1 MLIPSSS
8 FDGILVSYFKYFK
21 GGPSL
26 DISVSRVFNGIR
38 SDVFKD
44 TVLNVRKYK
53 EEDIEQSKRY
63 KSSLPAVTFC
73 GTFRKKRNLD
83 SCVRYNPL
91 MVVDIDHVEDAMM
104 EVYAKNLEE
113 DPYVAA
119 FWKSPSGSGYKGLV
133 HLNYDEST
141 DTLDKKDKHKLA
153 FRKLLTYLLANYG
166 IALDES
172 GSDIPRL
179 CYMSWDPLL
188 KVKPEAKAFDVKF
201 DDDEVG
207 LFAVGSK
214 SHDYHEKRERKVV
227 QLNWNQIIGNAD
239 YPLSNHYRYLLGN
252 IYKKLIKKNLSIT
265 NGYANWVKVAFAI
278 ASNIHPVKGKE
289 LFLKLC
295 KLDGINH
302 DEQKSERLIFEAY
315 AKTTRRVGFG
325 TIIYLARE
333 RGLNINTK
341 GCLSKRG

>member
-1 MLIPSSS
+1 MLVPSSF
-8 FDGILVSYFKYFK
+8 FDDIQVSYFKYFK
-21 GGPSL
+21 DGPSL

-38 SDVFKD
+38 SDVFKE
-44 TVLNVRKYK
+44 TVQNVRKYK
-53 EEDIEQSKRY
+53 EGNIELSKQY
-63 KSSLPAVTFC
+63 KSTLPAVTFC
-73 GTFRKKRNLD
+73 GTFREKRNLD
-83 SCVRYNPL
+83 SCVCYNPL
-91 MVVDIDHVEDAMM
+91 MVIDIDHVEDALM
-104 EVYAKNLEE
+104 EVYAKYLEE

-133 HLNYDEST
+133 HLDYDEST
-141 DTLDKKDKHKLA
+141 DKLDKKDKHKLA
-153 FRKLLTYLLANYG
+153 FRQLLTYLLANYG

-179 CYMSWDPLL
+179 CYMSWDPQLE
-188 KVKPEAKAFDVKF
+188 VKSEANAFEVKLG
-201 DDDEVG
+201 DDEAE
-207 LFAVGSK
+207 LFAVSSK
-214 SHDYHEKRERKVV
+214 NHGHHEKRERKTV
-227 QLNWNQIIGNAD
+227 QLDWNQIIGDAD

-252 IYKKLIKKNLSIT
+252 IYKKLVKRNLSIT

-295 KLDGINH
+295 QLDGVDH

-315 AKTTRRVGFG
+315 AKTTHRVGFG

-333 RGLNINTK
+333 KGLNINSK
-341 GCLSKRG
+341 GRLF